1 MLNNPFQEDPAANRN
16 QRQQLDHLLKITA
29 PHERAM
35 LAFIGLGLLA
45 VVAWAAFGS
54 VARSLTVDGLLIKS
68 GMRHEVVSSEPGHL
82 MKYLVVPGD
91 MVAPGDAIAQQS
103 MPELDREIEAL
114 ADDVRR
120 FSGTGSGLRTQH
132 EAADVALLQMKAR
145 RNSRE
150 WIVSHI
156 AGEVL
161 SLQSAPGKYLL
172 PGETVA
178 LLHQAESLPL
188 QAVLRVDAHTAQ
200 RIRPGMQAW
209 VEFVDETGQFD
220 RRHGEVA
227 SVSPDLLPNWLAVMG
242 PAVSDSMQRV
252 DIALHETSDLSVAD
266 GTKCRVRIELGRYP
280 LNTIFGSRGD

>member
-29 PHERAM
+29 PHERTM

-82 MKYLVVPGD
+82 MKYLVAPGD
-91 MVAPGDAIAQQS
+91 MVAPGDAIAHQS
-103 MPELDREIEAL
+103 VPELDREIEAL

-120 FSGTGSGLRTQH
+120 FSGTGRD
-132 EAADVALLQMKAR
+132 EAADVALLQMKAK

-172 PGETVA
+172 PGETLA

-200 RIRPGMQAW
+200 RVRPGMQAW

-227 SVSPDLLPNWLAVMG
+227 SVSPGILPNWLAVMG

-252 DIALHETSDLSVAD
+252 DITLHETSDLSVAD

-280 LNTIFGSRGD
+280 LNTIFGSRGG